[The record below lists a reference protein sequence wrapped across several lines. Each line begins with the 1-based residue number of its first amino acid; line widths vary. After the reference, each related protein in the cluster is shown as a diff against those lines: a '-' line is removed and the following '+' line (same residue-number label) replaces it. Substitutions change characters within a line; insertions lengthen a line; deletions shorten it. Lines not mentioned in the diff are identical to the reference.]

1 MAEGGTERVPSTD
14 DAGRPQEVQIDL
26 SVAPPTRISAF
37 MRGGDA
43 HFEVDREMA
52 ARMFG
57 SVPGGVEGY
66 RAVGRSAQA
75 FTRRAVRHLTADASV
90 RQFLVTGCDLSGHP
104 NVHDIAQ
111 AVAPESR
118 AVYVLLDPVML
129 AHAHVLRRGT
139 PEGASAYVTAK
150 LRDVDEVLRQSAAT
164 LDFSQPVAL
173 VMPANLSFIRD
184 LGRARKIVD
193 GLMADMVPG
202 SHLMLTHH
210 ASDLF
215 VDEHAEMFR
224 TIAALAAEGRT
235 WAIVPRSHDEVAGF
249 FDGLTL
255 LPPGVAPMDEWRQD
269 DPGHEPAPIA
279 VYAAV
284 GRR

>member
-1 MAEGGTERVPSTD
+1 MLRPMSAVD
-14 DAGRPQEVQIDL
+14 DAGRPYEIQIDL
-26 SVAPPTRISAF
+26 SVAPPTRISTY

-57 SVPGGVEGY
+57 SVPGGIEGY
-66 RAVGRSAQA
+66 RAVGRAAEA
-75 FTRRAVRHLTADASV
+75 FTRRAVRHLTVDVGV
-90 RQFLVTGCDLSGHP
+90 RQFLVTGCNVSGQD

-111 AVAPESR
+111 AVAPEAR

-129 AHAHVLRRGT
+129 AHAHNLLRGT
-139 PEGASAYVTAK
+139 PEGATAYVTAK
-150 LRDVDEVLRQSAAT
+150 LRDVDEVLRQAAAT
-164 LDFSQPVAL
+164 LDLSQPVAV

-184 LGRARKIVD
+184 LDRARRIVD
-193 GLMADMVPG
+193 GLLRDLVPG

-210 ASDLF
+210 ARDLF
-215 VDEHAEMFR
+215 VDEHAEMYR
-224 TIAALAAEGRT
+224 TIAELAAEGRT
-235 WAIVPRSHDEVAGF
+235 WAVVPRSHDEVAGF

-255 LPPGVAPMDEWRQD
+255 LPPGVVPMDEWRHD
-269 DPGHEPAPIA
+269 DPDHQPAQAA

-284 GRR
+284 GRK